1 MTGFGRTVKIFVS
14 KEPTDMR
21 SSYDSLS
28 SKTKSILKK
37 DPFSGHLF
45 VFINRGRTSCKC
57 LYYDGTGFVI
67 LSKRLDRGRFSKFNP
82 FYQKE
87 LIFTQAEFALFF
99 EGAELNKRFIE
110 SPPPF
115 RNRSRGQYLH

>member
-1 MTGFGRTVKIFVS
+1 MILGKNIRIFAC

-28 SKTKSILKK
+28 QKTKKILKK
-37 DPFSGHLF
+37 DPFCGHLF
-45 VFINRGRTSCKC
+45 LFVNKRRSSCKC

-67 LSKRLDRGRFSKFNP
+67 LSKRLDQGHFSPFNP
-82 FYQKE
+82 YYQKE
-87 LIFTQAEFALFF
+87 LIFTQSEFLLFV

-110 SPPPF
+110 SPSRTRLKTPPRYF
-115 RNRSRGQYLH
+115 Q